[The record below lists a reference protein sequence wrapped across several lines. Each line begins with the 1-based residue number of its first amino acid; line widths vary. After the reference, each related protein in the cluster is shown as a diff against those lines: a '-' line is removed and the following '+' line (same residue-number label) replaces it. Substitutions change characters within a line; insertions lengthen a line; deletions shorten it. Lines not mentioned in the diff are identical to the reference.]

1 MYAPVI
7 EANCRLNSKGEPL
20 KDVASILIQERSIAH
35 RNGPADEDYF
45 TTAERRA
52 EITQML
58 ARGEANDLEE
68 IILKGRDPVLRVS
81 VYRKNDGKLAMRL
94 GMRSRD
100 QEDYEKIRE
109 DDEAANDTEK
119 SAETADD
126 AAQSRLPSDVIVGT
140 DSISPKEFKQWV
152 DNDPT
157 NYSGNY
163 VGEVG
168 GDSGGELEIKLTK
181 GKAGTYPPFSVS
193 GVFKVQAV
201 QSQAKTVTFGNAACD
216 PDHGPE
222 VDAAAFKIFFV
233 LLDGKQG
240 VVVGNIFLPKK

>member
-1 MYAPVI
+1 MYSPVI
-7 EANCRLNSKGEPL
+7 EASCRLNSKGESL
-20 KDVASILIQERSIAH
+20 KDVASILIQERSKAH
-35 RNGPADEDYF
+35 KNGPADEDYF

-68 IILKGRDPVLRVS
+68 IILKGRNPVLRVS

-100 QEDYEKIRE
+100 QEGFDP
-109 DDEAANDTEK
+109 DDFTKEAASDTEK
-119 SAETADD
+119 TAETADG
-126 AAQSRLPSDVIVGT
+126 APQSRLPSDVIVGT
-140 DSISPKEFKQWV
+140 DSISSKEFKQWV
-152 DNDPT
+152 ENDST
-157 NYSGNY
+157 KYSGNY

-168 GDSGGELEIKLTK
+168 GDSGGELKIKLTK
-181 GKAGTYPPFSVS
+181 GNAGAYPPFSVS

-201 QSQAKTVTFGNAACD
+201 QSQAKTVTFGNAVCD
-216 PDHGPE
+216 PDYGAE